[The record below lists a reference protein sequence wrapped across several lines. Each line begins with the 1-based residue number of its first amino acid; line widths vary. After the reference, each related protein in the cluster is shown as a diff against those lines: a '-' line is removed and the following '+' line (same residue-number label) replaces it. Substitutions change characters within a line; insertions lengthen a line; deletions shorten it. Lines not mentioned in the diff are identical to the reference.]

1 MSTPD
6 AAHNGGTEMK
16 ITDIKTQD
24 LAVIIAGLV
33 REGIGFRS
41 YQSADGSWY
50 IEMTGA
56 F

>member
-1 MSTPD
+1 MAQHS
-6 AAHNGGTEMK
+6 EKEKMK

-24 LAVIIAGLV
+24 LATIIAGLV

-41 YQSADGSWY
+41 YQSADGTWY
-50 IEMTGA
+50 IEFTGA